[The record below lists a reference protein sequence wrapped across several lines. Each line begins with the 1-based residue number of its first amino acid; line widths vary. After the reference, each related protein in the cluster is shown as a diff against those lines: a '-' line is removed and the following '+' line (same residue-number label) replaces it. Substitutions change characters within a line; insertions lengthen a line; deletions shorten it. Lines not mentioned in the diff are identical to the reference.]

1 MVSAF
6 SRKRSEIRN
15 KPGRFGR
22 ALKGSAFEVD
32 DHPFDRGYFD
42 CVVIGL
48 GLRYEQ
54 YEETKTDREAYEAGY
69 QAALEE
75 LRSESG

>member
-1 MVSAF
+1 MTGAHEAAVE
-6 SRKRSEIRN
+6 R
-15 KPGRFGR
+15 
-22 ALKGSAFEVD
+22 LKGSAFEVD

-75 LRSESG
+75 LRSERG